1 MVWWEPSTPPDRC
14 DTCSARNVDN
24 FDAMDLTDIDN
35 EVVVIDGED
44 IMSTDDENVF
54 YVSSS

>member
-1 MVWWEPSTPPDRC
+1 
-14 DTCSARNVDN
+14 
-24 FDAMDLTDIDN
+24 MDLTDIDN